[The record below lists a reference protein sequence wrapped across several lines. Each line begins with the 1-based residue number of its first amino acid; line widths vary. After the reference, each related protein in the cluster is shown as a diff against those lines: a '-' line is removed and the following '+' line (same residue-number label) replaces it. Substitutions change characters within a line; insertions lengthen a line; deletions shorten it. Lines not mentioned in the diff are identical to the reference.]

1 MNVLLSENIE
11 NFRSKIGICPQHDV
25 LFKDLNAR
33 EHLEMFSLFKGVSSE
48 NVEKEINKTI
58 KDLQMEDSQYTLAK
72 NLSIGEKRK
81 LSIGIALIGG
91 SEIIFLDEP
100 SSGMDFS
107 ASRNLWEILK
117 RQCDNKI
124 IILITHYMEEASI
137 LGKRIGIINLGR
149 MKCLGTPLFLIEKFG
164 KYMNV
169 TLRKEDGAI
178 NDDICQFVKNIAP
191 EVKLESLSEEILV
204 RIEKSNFNND
214 YKNNNEIS
222 INKFFEELDSHLKV
236 LKIKSYSVSMPT
248 LEDVFLNVVQ
258 EDENN
263 KLKLNVNKSNELS
276 LYDLNYL
283 NEFTRVQKFF
293 SDFKSNFIR
302 RFYST
307 IREKKSLIME
317 IFCPILLFLIGCIIS
332 KFNTYYPTPVFGAND
347 IHNIGNQIIYYSSL
361 DKSINMKNYFIPEKE
376 NVTNKNLNILENSV
390 NQIENDKSLGI
401 YEFISNI
408 FNSTKNLENTI
419 EKQIEMNNNNY
430 IGCYGNFLLLNE
442 PNELNKNYEFVELI
456 NTRVLQGVPLF
467 TSAFLEQIIRKDS
480 NNKVSINF
488 KHKVMGRTYKQENN
502 SDYSSNNVVIF
513 MAIAYSMIPSN
524 IIALIVK
531 ERINNSKH
539 LMKLSGMN
547 IFSYWI
553 VNFSYEI
560 IKFYF
565 TGGICLLILYLF
577 NYYEKYLTDFYLLY
591 GPPIILMTYVASFFF
606 NDESDAQFKIILLH
620 SLTGALGSTLILF
633 FRQVEKTKSLG
644 KVLEFILCFIPSF
657 TFCFS
662 YNLSRN
668 IESIYFIICKNELF
682 TISKFIIEN
691 KIFKFL

>member
-1 MNVLLSENIE
+1 
-11 NFRSKIGICPQHDV
+11 
-25 LFKDLNAR
+25 
-33 EHLEMFSLFKGVSSE
+33 
-48 NVEKEINKTI
+48 
-58 KDLQMEDSQYTLAK
+58 
-72 NLSIGEKRK
+72 
-81 LSIGIALIGG
+81 
-91 SEIIFLDEP
+91 
-100 SSGMDFS
+100 
-107 ASRNLWEILK
+107 
-117 RQCDNKI
+117 
-124 IILITHYMEEASI
+124 
-137 LGKRIGIINLGR
+137 
-149 MKCLGTPLFLIEKFG
+149 
-164 KYMNV
+164 
-169 TLRKEDGAI
+169 
-178 NDDICQFVKNIAP
+178 
-191 EVKLESLSEEILV
+191 
-204 RIEKSNFNND
+204 
-214 YKNNNEIS
+214 
-222 INKFFEELDSHLKV
+222 
-236 LKIKSYSVSMPT
+236 MPT

-467 TSAFLEQIIRKDS
+467 TSVLRT
-480 NNKVSINF
+480 NNTKRF
-488 KHKVMGRTYKQENN
+488 K
-502 SDYSSNNVVIF
+502 
-513 MAIAYSMIPSN
+513 
-524 IIALIVK
+524 
-531 ERINNSKH
+531 
-539 LMKLSGMN
+539 
-547 IFSYWI
+547 
-553 VNFSYEI
+553 
-560 IKFYF
+560 
-565 TGGICLLILYLF
+565 
-577 NYYEKYLTDFYLLY
+577 
-591 GPPIILMTYVASFFF
+591 
-606 NDESDAQFKIILLH
+606 
-620 SLTGALGSTLILF
+620 
-633 FRQVEKTKSLG
+633 
-644 KVLEFILCFIPSF
+644 
-657 TFCFS
+657 
-662 YNLSRN
+662 
-668 IESIYFIICKNELF
+668 
-682 TISKFIIEN
+682 
-691 KIFKFL
+691 

>member
-1 MNVLLSENIE
+1 VKLYFWMNLRV
-11 NFRSKIGICPQHDV
+11 GW
-25 LFKDLNAR
+25 
-33 EHLEMFSLFKGVSSE
+33 
-48 NVEKEINKTI
+48 
-58 KDLQMEDSQYTLAK
+58 
-72 NLSIGEKRK
+72 
-81 LSIGIALIGG
+81 
-91 SEIIFLDEP
+91 IFP
-100 SSGMDFS
+100 S
-107 ASRNLWEILK
+107 SRNLWEILK

-124 IILITHYMEEASI
+124 IILTTHYMEEASI

-236 LKIKSYSVSMPT
+236 LKIKSFSVSMPT

-293 SDFKSNFIR
+293 SDFMSNFIR

-401 YEFISNI
+401 YKFISTI
-408 FNSTKNLENTI
+408 FNSTMNLENTI

-606 NDESDAQFKIILLH
+606 NDESI
-620 SLTGALGSTLILF
+620 
-633 FRQVEKTKSLG
+633 R
-644 KVLEFILCFIPSF
+644 
-657 TFCFS
+657 
-662 YNLSRN
+662 NL
-668 IESIYFIICKNELF
+668 K
-682 TISKFIIEN
+682 
-691 KIFKFL
+691 

>member
-1 MNVLLSENIE
+1 
-11 NFRSKIGICPQHDV
+11 
-25 LFKDLNAR
+25 
-33 EHLEMFSLFKGVSSE
+33 
-48 NVEKEINKTI
+48 
-58 KDLQMEDSQYTLAK
+58 MEDSQYTLAK

-124 IILITHYMEEASI
+124 IILTTHYMEEASI

-149 MKCLGTPLFLIEKFG
+149 MKCLGKPLFLIEKFG

-263 KLKLNVNKSNELS
+263 KIKLNVNKSNELS

-376 NVTNKNLNILENSV
+376 NVNNKDLFILENSV

-442 PNELNKNYEFVELI
+442 PNEFNKNYEFVELI
-456 NTRVLQGVPLF
+456 NTRVLQGVSLF

-565 TGGICLLILYLF
+565 TGGIFLLILYLF

-606 NDESDAQFKIILLH
+606 NDESM
-620 SLTGALGSTLILF
+620 
-633 FRQVEKTKSLG
+633 R
-644 KVLEFILCFIPSF
+644 
-657 TFCFS
+657 
-662 YNLSRN
+662 NL
-668 IESIYFIICKNELF
+668 K
-682 TISKFIIEN
+682 
-691 KIFKFL
+691 

>member
-1 MNVLLSENIE
+1 
-11 NFRSKIGICPQHDV
+11 
-25 LFKDLNAR
+25 
-33 EHLEMFSLFKGVSSE
+33 
-48 NVEKEINKTI
+48 
-58 KDLQMEDSQYTLAK
+58 MEDSQYTLDK

-100 SSGMDFS
+100 SSWMDFS

-124 IILITHYMEEASI
+124 IILTTHYMEEASI
-137 LGKRIGIINLGR
+137 LWKRIGIINLGK

-263 KLKLNVNKSNELS
+263 KLKLNVNKPNELS

-390 NQIENDKSLGI
+390 NQIENDKPLGI
-401 YEFISNI
+401 YKFISTI

-456 NTRVLQGVPLF
+456 NTRVLQGVSLF

-539 LMKLSGMN
+539 LMKLSGKN

-577 NYYEKYLTDFYLLY
+577 NYYEKCLTDFYLLY
-591 GPPIILMTYVASFFF
+591 GPPIILMTYVASFLF

-682 TISKFIIEN
+682 TI
-691 KIFKFL
+691 

>member
-1 MNVLLSENIE
+1 
-11 NFRSKIGICPQHDV
+11 
-25 LFKDLNAR
+25 
-33 EHLEMFSLFKGVSSE
+33 
-48 NVEKEINKTI
+48 
-58 KDLQMEDSQYTLAK
+58 MEDSQYTLAK

-124 IILITHYMEEASI
+124 IILTTHYMEEASI

-149 MKCLGTPLFLIEKFG
+149 MKCLGKPLFLIEKFG

-222 INKFFEELDSHLKV
+222 INKLFEELDSHLKV
-236 LKIKSYSVSMPT
+236 LKIKSFSVSMPT
-248 LEDVFLNVVQ
+248 LEEVFLNVVQ

-390 NQIENDKSLGI
+390 NQIGNDKSLGI

-442 PNELNKNYEFVELI
+442 PNEFNKNYEFVELI
-456 NTRVLQGVPLF
+456 NTRVLQGVSLF

-606 NDESDAQFKIILLH
+606 NDESM
-620 SLTGALGSTLILF
+620 
-633 FRQVEKTKSLG
+633 R
-644 KVLEFILCFIPSF
+644 
-657 TFCFS
+657 
-662 YNLSRN
+662 NL
-668 IESIYFIICKNELF
+668 K
-682 TISKFIIEN
+682 
-691 KIFKFL
+691 

>member
-1 MNVLLSENIE
+1 MKLYFWMNLRV
-11 NFRSKIGICPQHDV
+11 GW
-25 LFKDLNAR
+25 
-33 EHLEMFSLFKGVSSE
+33 
-48 NVEKEINKTI
+48 
-58 KDLQMEDSQYTLAK
+58 
-72 NLSIGEKRK
+72 
-81 LSIGIALIGG
+81 
-91 SEIIFLDEP
+91 IFP
-100 SSGMDFS
+100 S
-107 ASRNLWEILK
+107 SRNLWEILK

-124 IILITHYMEEASI
+124 IILTTHYMEEASI

-149 MKCLGTPLFLIEKFG
+149 MKCLGKPLFLIEKFG

-236 LKIKSYSVSMPT
+236 LKIKSFSVSMPT

-293 SDFKSNFIR
+293 SDFMSNFIR

-317 IFCPILLFLIGCIIS
+317 IFCPILLVLIGCIIS

-401 YEFISNI
+401 YKFISTI

-480 NNKVSINF
+480 NN
-488 KHKVMGRTYKQENN
+488 
-502 SDYSSNNVVIF
+502 
-513 MAIAYSMIPSN
+513 
-524 IIALIVK
+524 
-531 ERINNSKH
+531 
-539 LMKLSGMN
+539 
-547 IFSYWI
+547 
-553 VNFSYEI
+553 
-560 IKFYF
+560 
-565 TGGICLLILYLF
+565 
-577 NYYEKYLTDFYLLY
+577 
-591 GPPIILMTYVASFFF
+591 
-606 NDESDAQFKIILLH
+606 
-620 SLTGALGSTLILF
+620 
-633 FRQVEKTKSLG
+633 
-644 KVLEFILCFIPSF
+644 
-657 TFCFS
+657 
-662 YNLSRN
+662 
-668 IESIYFIICKNELF
+668 
-682 TISKFIIEN
+682 
-691 KIFKFL
+691 

>member
-1 MNVLLSENIE
+1 MKLYFWMNLRV
-11 NFRSKIGICPQHDV
+11 GW
-25 LFKDLNAR
+25 
-33 EHLEMFSLFKGVSSE
+33 
-48 NVEKEINKTI
+48 
-58 KDLQMEDSQYTLAK
+58 
-72 NLSIGEKRK
+72 
-81 LSIGIALIGG
+81 
-91 SEIIFLDEP
+91 IFP
-100 SSGMDFS
+100 S
-107 ASRNLWEILK
+107 SRNLWEILK

-124 IILITHYMEEASI
+124 IILTTHYMEEASI

-149 MKCLGTPLFLIEKFG
+149 MKCLGTPLFLIEKFW

-169 TLRKEDGAI
+169 TLRKENGAI

-293 SDFKSNFIR
+293 SDFMSNFIR

-317 IFCPILLFLIGCIIS
+317 IFCPILLVLIGCIIS
-332 KFNTYYPTPVFGAND
+332 KFNTYYPTPVLGAND

-401 YEFISNI
+401 YKFISTI
-408 FNSTKNLENTI
+408 FNSTMNLENTI

-480 NNKVSINF
+480 NN
-488 KHKVMGRTYKQENN
+488 
-502 SDYSSNNVVIF
+502 
-513 MAIAYSMIPSN
+513 
-524 IIALIVK
+524 
-531 ERINNSKH
+531 
-539 LMKLSGMN
+539 
-547 IFSYWI
+547 
-553 VNFSYEI
+553 
-560 IKFYF
+560 
-565 TGGICLLILYLF
+565 
-577 NYYEKYLTDFYLLY
+577 
-591 GPPIILMTYVASFFF
+591 
-606 NDESDAQFKIILLH
+606 
-620 SLTGALGSTLILF
+620 
-633 FRQVEKTKSLG
+633 
-644 KVLEFILCFIPSF
+644 
-657 TFCFS
+657 
-662 YNLSRN
+662 
-668 IESIYFIICKNELF
+668 
-682 TISKFIIEN
+682 
-691 KIFKFL
+691 